1 MLACDIYL
9 VISVENFYWAL
20 YEHMLG
26 PSRIDCWYYFP
37 FGTTQNLSTVGPFQD
52 VFKPHHVLFHF
63 DQEPLWQNNL
73 GHAYEINSMTAHS
86 TKILKIL
93 ANSEHS
99 EIKKRLCH
107 ERAMVDWYFFY
118 HGFAAHDWFRD
129 AQYLGDC
136 IKPNKVFVSLNHLTQ
151 HTRNY
156 RLALS
161 ARLMAKGLDNHG
173 SISLH
178 ATRNQCQHEISRPDN
193 NLTNT
198 SRYLINQQLIEKS
211 MPLPRILDRHKVD
224 GSFSARFGREEY
236 HLWQKS
242 FLHVVN
248 ETVFY
253 DKKLHLTEKIFKPIV
268 SMRPFI
274 LVAAPGNL
282 RYLKS
287 YGFRTFD
294 RWIDETYDSIE
305 DNDSRLDAIT
315 DQIQILCSMHPHA
328 LHDMLNDMH
337 DTLIYN
343 KQHFF
348 TNFKKII
355 IDELVDN
362 FDTCVRIWNN
372 GRIDP
377 DRRILCN
384 IDMGKIK
391 NVLAGTVIVGT

>member
-1 MLACDIYL
+1 M
-9 VISVENFYWAL
+9 ISVENFYWAL
-20 YEHMLG
+20 YENLLG
-26 PSRIDCWYYFP
+26 PSGIDCWYYFP
-37 FGTTQNLSTVGPFQD
+37 FGTTQNLSGVGQFQD
-52 VFKPHHVLFHF
+52 WRVKQPHVLFHF

-73 GHAYEINSMTAHS
+73 GDAYEINSMTANS

-93 ANSEHS
+93 ANSERS
-99 EIKKRLCH
+99 EIKKTVCR
-107 ERAMVDWYFFY
+107 ERSMLDWYFFY

-129 AQYLGDC
+129 TRYLGDC
-136 IKPNKVFVSLNHLTQ
+136 IKPSKVFVSLNHLTQ
-151 HTRNY
+151 HKRNY

-161 ARLMAKGLDNHG
+161 ARLMAKGLEHHG

-178 ATRNQCQHEISRPDN
+178 TTRDQCEHEINRPDT
-193 NLTNT
+193 NLSNT
-198 SRYLINQQLIEKS
+198 SRCLISQHMIEKS
-211 MPLPRILDRHKVD
+211 VPLPLILDRHEID
-224 GSFSARFGREEY
+224 SSFSARFGREEY
-236 HLWQKS
+236 NLWQKS

-274 LVAAPGNL
+274 LAAAPGNL
-282 RYLKS
+282 QYLKS

-315 DQIQILCSMHPHA
+315 DQIEILCNMHPHA

-384 IDMGKIK
+384 IDMSKIK

>member
-1 MLACDIYL
+1 M
-9 VISVENFYWAL
+9 ISVENFYWAL
-20 YEHMLG
+20 YENLLG
-26 PSRIDCWYYFP
+26 PSGIDCWYYFP
-37 FGTTQNLSTVGPFQD
+37 FGTTQNLSGVGQFQD
-52 VFKPHHVLFHF
+52 WRGKQPHVLFHF

-73 GHAYEINSMTAHS
+73 GDAYEINSMTAHS
-86 TKILKIL
+86 IKIPRML

-99 EIKKRLCH
+99 EIKKTVCRQRSML
-107 ERAMVDWYFFY
+107 DWYFFY

-129 AQYLGDC
+129 TRYLGDC
-136 IKPNKVFVSLNHLTQ
+136 IKPSKVFVSLNHLTQ
-151 HTRNY
+151 HKRNY

-161 ARLMAKGLDNHG
+161 ARLMAKGLEHHG

-178 ATRNQCQHEISRPDN
+178 TTRDQCEHEINRPDP
-193 NLTNT
+193 NLSNT
-198 SRYLINQQLIEKS
+198 SRCLISQHMIEKS
-211 MPLPRILDRHKVD
+211 VPLPLILDRHEID
-224 GSFSARFGREEY
+224 SSFSARFGREEY
-236 HLWQKS
+236 NLWQKS

-282 RYLKS
+282 QYLKS

-315 DQIQILCSMHPHA
+315 NQIEILCKMHPHT

-384 IDMGKIK
+384 IDMSKIK